1 MLRDVSF
8 AGLAALPAVARG
20 RSPAASIVAM
30 LARLQKIISLSLLC
44 WVLGSAAWFVW
55 LGQPARAWWGAAA
68 LGLGYASFMLLE
80 FVVMW
85 FVHGDDPTPRARPAQ
100 WLRAWWGEILTAPR
114 IFCWQQPFRSRRMA
128 DHLPAG
134 SRAHG
139 VVLVHGFVCNRG
151 FWNTWMPRL
160 KAQGIPFVGVD
171 LEPVFGSIGDYSA
184 ILERAVRQVE
194 AATGRSPVIVAHSMG
209 GLAVRRWM
217 ADHQGADRVRRVI
230 TVGSPHRGTW
240 TARYGRSPNALEM
253 RPGSDFLLA
262 LQAQES
268 PGLGA
273 LFTCFYSHCDNIVFP
288 ASTATL
294 PGADNRHVEGV
305 AHVHLAHHPAVFD
318 ETLAW
323 AAGRGALRGAGPAAV
338 A

>member
-1 MLRDVSF
+1 
-8 AGLAALPAVARG
+8 
-20 RSPAASIVAM
+20 M
-30 LARLQKIISLSLLC
+30 LARLQKIISFSLLG
-44 WVLGSAAWFVW
+44 WVLASAAYFVW

-68 LGLGYASFMLLE
+68 LVLGYAAFMLLE

-85 FVHGDDPTPRARPAQ
+85 FVHGKDPTPRARPAQ

-114 IFCWQQPFRSRRMA
+114 IFCWQQPFRSRRIP

-134 SRAHG
+134 SAAHG

-160 KAQGIPFVGVD
+160 RAQGIPFVGVD

-194 AATGRSPVIVAHSMG
+194 ACTGRAPVIVAHSMG

-230 TVGSPHRGTW
+230 TIGTPHQGTW
-240 TARYGRSPNALEM
+240 TARYGRTPNSLEM
-253 RPGSDFLLA
+253 RPGSDFLRA
-262 LQAQES
+262 LQAQEG
-268 PGLGA
+268 PRHA
-273 LFTCFYSHCDNIVFP
+273 ARFTCFYSHCDNIVFP
-288 ASTATL
+288 ASMATL
-294 PGADNRHVEGV
+294 PGADNRHIEGV
-305 AHVHLAHHPAVFD
+305 AHVHLACHPAVFD

-323 AAGRGALRGAGPAAV
+323 AAGTGSMRGAGPVAV
-338 A
+338 AQ